1 MSCRGPAL
9 ARAVKFDYFRREK
22 LYYTPEEKGYRER
35 ARPRSIRLCE
45 RAYRQIPRRS
55 LKTRGMIKETL
66 HREVVIVGSGPAG
79 LTAAIY
85 AARAELRPLV
95 VHGPQPGGQLTIT
108 TEVENYPGFA
118 KGIQG
123 PELMQQFEEQARRFG
138 TEFLITLV
146 NKVDLSKRPFTVW
159 TEEGHEIK
167 AETLIVASGAS
178 AKWLG
183 IPGEAPAPQG
193 LGGLG
198 VSACATCD
206 GFFFKGKAIV
216 VVGGGDTAME
226 EATFLTRYASRVT
239 VVHRRDSL
247 RASKIMQD
255 KAFKNPKI
263 DFVWN
268 AEVREI
274 LGTPE
279 TGVKGVRLYD
289 IKTGEETDFACEGVF
304 VAIGHR
310 PNTEVFKGWLD
321 MDEVGY
327 IKTAGLSTATNIPG
341 VFACGDAQDSFY
353 RQAVT
358 AAGTGCMAAIDA
370 ERYLDSLP
378 VPTPTGEEITIE
390 GEVVSVDR
398 EQITMPDGEVV
409 PNKPESESEEASVG
423 GD

>member
-1 MSCRGPAL
+1 
-9 ARAVKFDYFRREK
+9 
-22 LYYTPEEKGYRER
+22 
-35 ARPRSIRLCE
+35 
-45 RAYRQIPRRS
+45 
-55 LKTRGMIKETL
+55 MIKETL

-85 AARAELRPLV
+85 AARAELHPLV
-95 VHGPQPGGQLTIT
+95 IHGPQPGGQLTIT

-118 KGIQG
+118 EGIQG

-138 TEFLITLV
+138 TEFLVTLV
-146 NKVDLSKRPFTVW
+146 SKVDLSRRPFTVW

-183 IPGEAPAPQG
+183 IPGEAPAPEG
-193 LGGLG
+193 LGGFG

-206 GFFFKGKAIV
+206 GPLPAFRNRRLV

-226 EATFLTRYASRVT
+226 EATFLTRYAARVT
-239 VVHRRDSL
+239 VIHRRGQL

-255 KAFKNPKI
+255 KARKNPKI

-279 TGVKGVRLYD
+279 TGVTGVRLYD
-289 IKTGEETDFACEGVF
+289 NKTGEETEFACEGVF
-304 VAIGHR
+304 VAIGHK
-310 PNTEVFKGWLD
+310 PNTDVFRGWLD

-327 IKTAGLSTATNIPG
+327 VKTAGLSTATNIPG
-341 VFACGDAQDSFY
+341 VFACGDAQDNFY

-370 ERYLDSLP
+370 ERFLDSLP
-378 VPTPTGEEITIE
+378 VPAPTGEEITIE
-390 GEVVSVDR
+390 GERVTPDH
-398 EQITMPDGEVV
+398 EKIILPDGEVV